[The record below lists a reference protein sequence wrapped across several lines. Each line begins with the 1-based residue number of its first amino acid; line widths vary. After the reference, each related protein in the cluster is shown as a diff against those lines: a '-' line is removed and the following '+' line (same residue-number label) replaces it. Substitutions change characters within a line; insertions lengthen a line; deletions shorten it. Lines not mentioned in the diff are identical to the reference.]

1 VLSLVIEFPPLSR
14 CRHEDGRVLWAAGGV
29 AALVEELRTRGI
41 YVGGLA

>member
-1 VLSLVIEFPPLSR
+1 MEESADRRDAAP
-14 CRHEDGRVLWAAGGV
+14 RVLWAAGGV